1 MEQFV
6 WKVVVAGR
14 AGVQATNIYDLTQFA
29 IDVVAETR
37 AQAKAAALAYVV
49 AKAPYLD
56 EFGPLKF
63 VSSHRVGE
71 IAVGPGLPRRANGE
85 VVGFEVGFAGR

>member
-1 MEQFV
+1 MEQFI

-14 AGVQATNIYDLTQFA
+14 RGVSTTSVYDLTQFT
-29 IDVVAETR
+29 INVVAETR

-49 AKAPYLD
+49 AKAPHLD
-56 EFGPLKF
+56 EFGPAKF
-63 VSSHRVGE
+63 LSSHRVGE
-71 IAVGPGLPRRANGE
+71 IATGPGFPRRANGE